1 LDAVPRRVAA
11 WKQLDDE
18 RTGTV
23 KVFLTGGS
31 GYIGQATITAL
42 IRHGHTVTAL
52 ARSERAADAV
62 RALGATPVTGGL
74 TDLGVLNE
82 AAARAEAVIHLAQA
96 DSGEADLAAATA
108 MQDGVGAGPYVHT
121 GGTWVYGDTTGVAD
135 ETAPWNPP
143 ALVAWRQPV
152 EAAVL
157 SRAEH
162 GGRPVV
168 VQPGLLYGGDNR
180 LIDVFFTTPGKE
192 AGAIP
197 YLGDGTNRW
206 ALVHIDDLA
215 ELYVAALQ
223 AKAGSVYVGV
233 GGVNPTVKD
242 VAEAISR
249 GAGIDGKTVS
259 ITLEQAH
266 RQMGPVA
273 DAFALDQQFTPARA
287 HAELGWTPTHTDPL
301 AVFAQ
306 G

>member
-1 LDAVPRRVAA
+1 M
-11 WKQLDDE
+11 
-18 RTGTV
+18 

-31 GYIGQATITAL
+31 GYIGQATISAL
-42 IRHGHTVTAL
+42 LRHGHTVTAL

-74 TDLGVLNE
+74 TDLDVLNE
-82 AAARAEAVIHLAQA
+82 AAAQAEAVIHLAQA
-96 DSGEADLAAATA
+96 DSGEADLSAATA
-108 MQDGVGAGPYVHT
+108 MQDGVGAGTYVHT
-121 GGTWVYGDTTGVAD
+121 GGTWVYGDTAGVAD

-143 ALVAWRQPV
+143 ALVAWRQAV

-157 SRAEH
+157 ARAEQ

-180 LIDVFFTTPGKE
+180 LIDIFFTAPGKQT
-192 AGAIP
+192 GAIP
-197 YLGDGTNRW
+197 YLGDGSNRW

-215 ELYVAALQ
+215 ELYVAALR

-233 GGVNPTVKD
+233 GGVNPTAKE
-242 VAEAISR
+242 VATAISR
-249 GAGIDGKTVS
+249 GAGIEGKTVS
-259 ITLEQAH
+259 ITFEQA
-266 RQMGPVA
+266 REQMGPVA

-287 HAELGWTPTHTDPL
+287 HTELGWTPAHTDPL